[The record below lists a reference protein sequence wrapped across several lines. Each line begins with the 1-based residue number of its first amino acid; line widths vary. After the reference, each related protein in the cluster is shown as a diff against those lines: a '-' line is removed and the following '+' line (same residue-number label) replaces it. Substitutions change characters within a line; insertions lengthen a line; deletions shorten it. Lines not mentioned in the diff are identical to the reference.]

1 MEFTAE
7 SRERCAAH
15 GIDVE
20 HAYRAMRLDIRLGGP
35 VFQRL
40 QHEVVRGLARSN
52 SYDYEKTLS
61 KLGQPSA
68 RERRT
73 VGRLTTALSRGEVRA
88 LEAAAAGLQLPA
100 AAAHLGLSTHTIRF
114 QLKTARWK
122 LLARNTTHAVALA
135 IRAGTIQPPA
145 RQGSGGAPTI
155 RGDTA

>member
-15 GIDVE
+15 GIDAE
-20 HAYRAMRLDIRLGGP
+20 HSYRAMLLDIRMGGP

-40 QHEVVRGLARSN
+40 THEVVLGLARSN
-52 SYDYEKTLS
+52 SYDYEDTLS
-61 KLGQPSA
+61 TLGRPSA
-68 RERRT
+68 PE
-73 VGRLTTALSRGEVRA
+73 RLTRAGARALSRGEVRA

-100 AAAHLGLSTHTIRF
+100 AAAHLGLSPHTVSF

-145 RQGSGGAPTI
+145 RQGSGGAPVI